1 MHGVFVCLHVSHT
14 GTCVCEPYV
23 QRRALGWFTV
33 RRMLR
38 ALRRTG
44 CVLVGCFLRADRRR
58 SAAASCFFAF
68 AFAFALALALAASAT
83 AASSPSLLLSASESW
98 LLPTASTASLSASAL
113 AAAALRLPLR
123 IRRGDG
129 LVDRASVAR
138 SPAGADV
145 GTGSSASKSKS
156 RTQSTTCTPSSRYAS
171 SYLLWC
177 CPANSTASGRTTH
190 LVGSVWVAE
199 IKCPLLH
206 ALQTLFV
213 AQHLVH
219 LIPAAL
225 NARTLSSDTSVAE
238 LIYGAGGTAGR
249 TGGGG
254 GR

>member
-1 MHGVFVCLHVSHT
+1 MYRTQAHACAI
-14 GTCVCEPYV
+14 

-68 AFAFALALALAASAT
+68 AFAFALALALAASAA
-83 AASSPSLLLSASESW
+83 AASSPSLLLSASEPW
-98 LLPTASTASLSASAL
+98 LSPSATPSASAL

-123 IRRGDG
+123 VPRGDG

-138 SPAGADV
+138 SPHAGADV
-145 GTGSSASKSKS
+145 GTGSSASNSKS

-171 SYLLWC
+171 SYLLWYRRV
-177 CPANSTASGRTTH
+177 NSTASGRTTH
-190 LVGSVWVAE
+190 LMGSVWVAK
-199 IKCPLLH
+199 IKCTLLH

>member
-1 MHGVFVCLHVSHT
+1 MYRTQAHACAI
-14 GTCVCEPYV
+14 

-171 SYLLWC
+171 SYLLWYRRV
-177 CPANSTASGRTTH
+177 NSTASGRTTH
-190 LVGSVWVAE
+190 LMGSVWVAE

-225 NARTLSSDTSVAE
+225 NTRTLLLDTSVAE
-238 LIYGAGGTAGR
+238 LRYGAGGTAGR

>member
-1 MHGVFVCLHVSHT
+1 M
-14 GTCVCEPYV
+14 CEPYV

-225 NARTLSSDTSVAE
+225 NTRTLLLDTSVAE
-238 LIYGAGGTAGR
+238 LRYGAGGTAGR

>member
-1 MHGVFVCLHVSHT
+1 MYRTQAHACAI
-14 GTCVCEPYV
+14 

-68 AFAFALALALAASAT
+68 AFAFALALALAASAA
-83 AASSPSLLLSASESW
+83 AASSPSLLLSASEPW
-98 LLPTASTASLSASAL
+98 LSPSATPSASAL

-123 IRRGDG
+123 VPRGDG

-138 SPAGADV
+138 SPHAGADV

>member
-1 MHGVFVCLHVSHT
+1 MYRTQAHACAI
-14 GTCVCEPYV
+14 

-68 AFAFALALALAASAT
+68 AFAFALALALAASA
-83 AASSPSLLLSASESW
+83 AVASSPSLLLSASEPW
-98 LLPTASTASLSASAL
+98 LSPSATPSASAL

-123 IRRGDG
+123 VPRGDG

-171 SYLLWC
+171 SYLLWYRRV
-177 CPANSTASGRTTH
+177 NSTASGRTTH
-190 LVGSVWVAE
+190 LMGSVWVAK
-199 IKCPLLH
+199 IKCTLLH

-225 NARTLSSDTSVAE
+225 NARTLSLDTSVAE
-238 LIYGAGGTAGR
+238 LRYGAGGTAGR